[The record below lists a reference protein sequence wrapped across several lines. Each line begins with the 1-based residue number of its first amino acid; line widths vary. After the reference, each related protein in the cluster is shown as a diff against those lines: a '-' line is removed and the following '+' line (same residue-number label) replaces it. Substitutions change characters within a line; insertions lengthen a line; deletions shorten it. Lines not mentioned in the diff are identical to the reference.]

1 MQPDKTELNAL
12 YKTFHYAEKWIHFWK
27 RESKSA
33 RIMDRY
39 QCPCVFAICQS
50 PWVNAIHPGQGTFL
64 TWTVNY
70 RKTEDKRRASIQL
83 YVKDGDAKSS
93 SLWNITTEWWS
104 VAHRSVAPLNKIK
117 NCKRW
122 EDSSDQQPCMRG
134 GEGVMI
140 VYEETTNF
148 WLCFRILAHIIHLN
162 DEQGLYDVKSIQWLS
177 WRQHILV
184 QPYNS
189 NEHFTRNT
197 RERKEKWIN
206 RQWMILKWVTIFGIT

>member
-50 PWVNAIHPGQGTFL
+50 PWVNAIHPGQKTFL

-122 EDSSDQQPCMRG
+122 EDSSDQQPCMG
-134 GEGVMI
+134 GGGGGV
-140 VYEETTNF
+140 
-148 WLCFRILAHIIHLN
+148 
-162 DEQGLYDVKSIQWLS
+162 WLS
-177 WRQHILV
+177 MRKRRTFDSAFEFLRTSYISMMNKDCMMWSQ
-184 QPYNS
+184 S
-189 NEHFTRNT
+189 NDCHEDSTF
-197 RERKEKWIN
+197 
-206 RQWMILKWVTIFGIT
+206 